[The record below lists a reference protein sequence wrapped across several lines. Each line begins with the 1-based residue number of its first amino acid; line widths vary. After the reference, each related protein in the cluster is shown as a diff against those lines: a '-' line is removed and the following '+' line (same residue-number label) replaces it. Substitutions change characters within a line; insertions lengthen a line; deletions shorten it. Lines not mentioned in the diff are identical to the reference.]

1 MKNNKGLTL
10 VELLITIVI
19 LGLVMIVISTILFQ
33 AFAMFRDSTERVS
46 NNRLLEIMIADLNNN
61 IREARYFDFTS
72 ANTWDFFSA
81 VDEDGNLIEGFR
93 IIFDPNNDL
102 LSIEKSGNNTRTLV
116 NVKKFELVS
125 ESGQNEYK
133 KDSEP
138 LDSFIFTFNIEVDL
152 GTSSN
157 REIEKSVY
165 SRNN

>member
-72 ANTWDFFSA
+72 ANTWDFF
-81 VDEDGNLIEGFR
+81 
-93 IIFDPNNDL
+93 PL
-102 LSIEKSGNNTRTLV
+102 LMKMAI
-116 NVKKFELVS
+116 
-125 ESGQNEYK
+125 
-133 KDSEP
+133 
-138 LDSFIFTFNIEVDL
+138 
-152 GTSSN
+152 
-157 REIEKSVY
+157 
-165 SRNN
+165 